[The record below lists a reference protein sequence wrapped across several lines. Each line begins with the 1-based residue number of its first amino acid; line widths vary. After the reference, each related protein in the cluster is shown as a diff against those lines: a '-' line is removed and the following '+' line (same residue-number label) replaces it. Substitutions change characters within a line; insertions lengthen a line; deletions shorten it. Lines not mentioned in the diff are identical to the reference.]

1 MSWDTAVELSEALR
15 SGRVSAVEVMTET
28 YDRIEV
34 VNPRLNAIVNLL
46 PQADALVLAEGADRV
61 PPGERGLL
69 HGVPMAVKDLA
80 DVAGFPTTSGFVP
93 YRDRVPAADGRM
105 PARLRAAGA
114 LFIGKT
120 NTPEFGL
127 GSQTFNS
134 LFGAT
139 LNPYDP
145 TRTPGGSSG
154 GAAVAVAT
162 GMLAIADGSDM
173 GGSLRNPA
181 SFCNVVGLRPS
192 IGRVPARGAP
202 TWVGRISTN
211 GPIGRTVADTA
222 LLFSVQAGPDPRD
235 PLTLPEPGSTFRAV
249 IDEQAIAD
257 DGGRARRIAY
267 SPNLHG
273 LPIAPEV
280 AEVIAAAPAV
290 FDGLGWTVV
299 EDAPDLSRAMEVFQ
313 VQRAAGLS
321 NLGRTLDE
329 TVPDWRSHAKDTAI
343 WNIDQGF
350 ATTGEE
356 IMRSDLLRTEIYG
369 EVAEFFERYDALIL
383 PATQVAPFPVE
394 TDWIREINGVEL
406 ETYLDW
412 MTVCCAVSVTGLPAI
427 SVPAGFTSEGLPV
440 GLQIV
445 GKPRGDLDLLRIAL
459 AFEQATQHYK
469 REPSIEG

>member
-1 MSWDTAVELSEALR
+1 M
-15 SGRVSAVEVMTET
+15 
-28 YDRIEV
+28 
-34 VNPRLNAIVNLL
+34 AI
-46 PQADALVLAEGADRV
+46 
-61 PPGERGLL
+61 
-69 HGVPMAVKDLA
+69 KDLE
-80 DVAGFPTTSGFVP
+80 DSAGFPTTRGFVP
-93 YRDRVPAADGRM
+93 YRDAVAASDGVM
-105 PARLRAAGA
+105 PGRLRAAGA

-134 LFGAT
+134 LFGTT

-145 TRTPGGSSG
+145 SRTPGGSSG

-162 GMLAIADGSDM
+162 GMLAVADGSDL

-192 IGRVPARGAP
+192 IGRVPGRGAP
-202 TWVGRISTN
+202 AWFGRMSTA

-235 PLTLPEPGSTFRAV
+235 PLTLPETGATFRA
-249 IDEQAIAD
+249 IEATDDESP
-257 DGGRARRIAY
+257 RRIAY

-290 FDGLGWTVV
+290 FEGLGWQVD
-299 EDAPDLSRAMEVFQ
+299 EAAPDLSRAMEVFQ
-313 VQRAAGLS
+313 VQRAAVLS
-321 NLGRTLDE
+321 NLGRTLDAA
-329 TVPDWRSHAKDTAI
+329 VPDWRAHAKDTAI
-343 WNIDQGF
+343 WNIERGFELTSEQVMQSDQ
-350 ATTGEE
+350 
-356 IMRSDLLRTEIYG
+356 LRAQIYAG
-369 EVAEFFERYDALIL
+369 VVEFFETHDALIL
-383 PATQVAPFPVE
+383 PAAQVAPFPVE

-427 SVPAGFTSEGLPV
+427 SVPAGFTSDGLPV

-445 GKPRGDLDLLRIAL
+445 GRPRGDLDLLRIAQ
-459 AFEQATQHYK
+459 AFEQATEHHL
-469 REPSIEG
+469 RRPPGLD